1 MYTAMKIASN
11 SPHVASI
18 SLRAALF
25 HSTPVS
31 DRKRRTHWDSGVG
44 SFRDSSKRHNSYAKR
59 VRKMGAKQT
68 LLRNINAYADHLFES
83 WKEGDYENDPSSSRW
98 FKRQY
103 WDNRTKKNSNGSW
116 GFQWRS
122 CRRNEGFQFCHSDG
136 EEIEIIFRSAIG
148 GERDF
153 RWSFNSEKDFNWR
166 NSSGYSNYR
175 SSWNWRFGTDDEDS
189 VDDEDDTSTDCYSS
203 ESVLASDRQILGLS
217 ALGPLNLEE
226 VKNAYRACA
235 LRWHPDRHQGP
246 SKVAAEEQF
255 KHCSA
260 AYQNLCDKLATCS
273 G

>member
-44 SFRDSSKRHNSYAKR
+44 SFRDSSKRHNSYAK
-59 VRKMGAKQT
+59 K
-68 LLRNINAYADHLFES
+68 NHLFES

-98 FKRQY
+98 FKRKY
-103 WDNRTKKNSNGSW
+103 WDNGTKRNSNGSW

-122 CRRNEGFQFCHSDG
+122 VRRNEGFQFCYSDG
-136 EEIEIIFRSAIG
+136 EEVETIFRSATG
-148 GERDF
+148 GERVF

-175 SSWNWRFGTDDEDS
+175 SSWNWRFRTDEGS
-189 VDDEDDTSTDCYSS
+189 TDDEDDTSTDCYSS

-217 ALGPLNLEE
+217 ASGPLNLEE

-255 KHCSA
+255 KHCSV